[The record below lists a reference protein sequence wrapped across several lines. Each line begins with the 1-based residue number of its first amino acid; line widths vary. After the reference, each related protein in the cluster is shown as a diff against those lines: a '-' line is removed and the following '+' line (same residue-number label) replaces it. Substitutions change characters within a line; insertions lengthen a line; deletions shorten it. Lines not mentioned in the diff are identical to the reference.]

1 MHERAFAPNNKIR
14 DAMKTLIFILLAVG
28 LPLGVVTLSN
38 PAGFTLAGWPAM
50 TALALGAFG
59 IQWLAFIPA
68 RLFETER
75 FYDLTGSITYI
86 AVTLAAISAATAPS
100 GAQWLIAI
108 MIFLWAGRLGSF
120 LFRRIHAAGGDQRFD
135 HIKMSSSR
143 FFVAW
148 TLQGAWVVM
157 TSCAALTAMLS
168 AEQAAVGAIYVIGAV
183 MWLAGFAIEVIA
195 DQQKSRFRADPAN
208 DGRFINVGLWAR
220 SRHPNYFGE
229 ILLWAGIAVM
239 AIPYLSGTQWVVM
252 LSPLFV
258 YALLTRISGIP
269 TLVRRGLEL
278 WGDDPAYQAYVA
290 NTPRLLPRL
299 R

>member
-1 MHERAFAPNNKIR
+1 
-14 DAMKTLIFILLAVG
+14 MKKFIFILLAVG
-28 LPLGVVTLSN
+28 LPLGVATLAN
-38 PAGFTLAGWPAM
+38 PAGLTLAGWPAM
-50 TALALGAFG
+50 TALALGAFA

-68 RLFETER
+68 RLFQTER

-86 AVTLAAISAATAPS
+86 AVTLAAIKAATAPS

-108 MIFLWAGRLGSF
+108 MIFIWAGRLGSF

-135 HIKMSSSR
+135 HIKVSSSR

-157 TSCAALTAMLS
+157 TSCAALTAILS
-168 AEQAAVGAIYVIGAV
+168 AEQTAVGVIYVMGAV
-183 MWLAGFAIEVIA
+183 MWVAGFVIEVMA
-195 DQQKSRFRADPAN
+195 DRQKSRFRADPAN
-208 DGRFINVGLWAR
+208 AGRFINVGLWAR

-269 TLVRRGLEL
+269 TLARRGQQL
-278 WGDDPAYQAYVA
+278 WGDDPTYQAYVA

>member
-1 MHERAFAPNNKIR
+1 
-14 DAMKTLIFILLAVG
+14 MKKLIFILLAVG
-28 LPLGVVTLSN
+28 LPLGVATLAN
-38 PAGFTLAGWPAM
+38 PAGLTLAGWPAM
-50 TALALGAFG
+50 TALALGAFA

-68 RLFETER
+68 RLFQTER

-86 AVTLAAISAATAPS
+86 AVTLAAISVATAPS

-108 MIFLWAGRLGSF
+108 MIFIWAGRLGSF

-135 HIKMSSSR
+135 HIKVSSSR

-157 TSCAALTAMLS
+157 TSCAALTAILS
-168 AEQAAVGAIYVIGAV
+168 AEQTAVGVIYVMGAV
-183 MWLAGFAIEVIA
+183 MWVAGFVIEVMA

-208 DGRFINVGLWAR
+208 AGRFINVGLWAR

-269 TLVRRGLEL
+269 TLARRGQQL
-278 WGDDPAYQAYVA
+278 WGDDPIYQAYVA

>member
-1 MHERAFAPNNKIR
+1 
-14 DAMKTLIFILLAVG
+14 MKKLIFILLAVG
-28 LPLGVVTLSN
+28 LPLGVATLAN
-38 PAGFTLAGWPAM
+38 PAGLTLAGWPAM
-50 TALALGAFG
+50 TALALGAFA

-68 RLFETER
+68 RLFQTER

-86 AVTLAAISAATAPS
+86 AVTLAAISVATAPS

-108 MIFLWAGRLGSF
+108 MIFIWAGRLGSF

-135 HIKMSSSR
+135 HIKVSSSR

-157 TSCAALTAMLS
+157 TSCAALTAILS
-168 AEQAAVGAIYVIGAV
+168 AERTAVGVIYVMGAV
-183 MWLAGFAIEVIA
+183 MWVAGFVIEVMA

-208 DGRFINVGLWAR
+208 AGRFINVGLWAR

-239 AIPYLSGTQWVVM
+239 AVPYLSGTQWVVM

-269 TLVRRGLEL
+269 TLARRGQQL
-278 WGDDPAYQAYVA
+278 WGDDPTYQAYVA

>member
-1 MHERAFAPNNKIR
+1 
-14 DAMKTLIFILLAVG
+14 MKKLIFILLAVG
-28 LPLGVVTLSN
+28 LPLGVATLAN
-38 PAGFTLAGWPAM
+38 PAGLILAGWPAM

-68 RLFETER
+68 RLFQIER

-86 AVTLAAISAATAPS
+86 AITLAAISAATAPS
-100 GAQWLIAI
+100 GAQWLIAL

-135 HIKMSSSR
+135 HIKVSSSR

-157 TSCAALTAMLS
+157 TSCAALTAILS
-168 AEQAAVGAIYVIGAV
+168 TEPTALGAIYVIGAV
-183 MWLAGFAIEVIA
+183 MWVAGFVVEVIA
-195 DQQKSRFRADPAN
+195 DQQKSRFRSDPAN
-208 DGRFINVGLWAR
+208 AGRFINVGLWAR

-269 TLVRRGLEL
+269 TLARRGQQL
-278 WGDDPAYQAYVA
+278 WGDDPDYQAYLKS
-290 NTPRLLPRL
+290 TPRLLPRFFGA
-299 R
+299 

>member
-1 MHERAFAPNNKIR
+1 
-14 DAMKTLIFILLAVG
+14 MKKLIFILLAVG
-28 LPLGVVTLSN
+28 LPLGVATLAN
-38 PAGFTLAGWPAM
+38 PTGLTLAGWPAM
-50 TALALGAFG
+50 TALALGAFA

-68 RLFETER
+68 RLFQTER
-75 FYDLTGSITYI
+75 FYDLTGSITYL

-108 MIFLWAGRLGSF
+108 MIFIWAGRLGSF

-135 HIKMSSSR
+135 HIKVSSSR

-157 TSCAALTAMLS
+157 TSCAALTAILS
-168 AEQAAVGAIYVIGAV
+168 AEQTAVGVIYVMGAV
-183 MWLAGFAIEVIA
+183 MWVAGFVIEVMA
-195 DQQKSRFRADPAN
+195 DRQKSRFRADPAN
-208 DGRFINVGLWAR
+208 AGRFINVGLWAR

-239 AIPYLSGTQWVVM
+239 AVPYLSGTQWVVM

-269 TLVRRGLEL
+269 TLARRGQQL
-278 WGDDPAYQAYVA
+278 WGDDPTYQAYVA

>member
-1 MHERAFAPNNKIR
+1 
-14 DAMKTLIFILLAVG
+14 MKKLIFILLAVG
-28 LPLGVVTLSN
+28 LPLGVATLAN
-38 PAGFTLAGWPAM
+38 PAGLTLAGWPAM
-50 TALALGAFG
+50 TALALGVFA

-68 RLFETER
+68 RLFQTER

-108 MIFLWAGRLGSF
+108 TIFIWAGRLGSF

-135 HIKMSSSR
+135 HIKVSSSR

-148 TLQGAWVVM
+148 TLQGAWGVM
-157 TSCAALTAMLS
+157 TSCAALTAILS
-168 AEQAAVGAIYVIGAV
+168 AEQTAVGVIYVMGAV
-183 MWLAGFAIEVIA
+183 MWVAGFVIEVMA

-208 DGRFINVGLWAR
+208 AGRFINVGLWAR

-239 AIPYLSGTQWVVM
+239 AIPYLSSTQWVVM
-252 LSPLFV
+252 LSPIFV

-269 TLVRRGLEL
+269 TLARRGQQL
-278 WGDDPAYQAYVA
+278 WGDDPIYQAYVA

>member
-1 MHERAFAPNNKIR
+1 
-14 DAMKTLIFILLAVG
+14 MKKLIFILLAVG
-28 LPLGVVTLSN
+28 LPLGVATLAN
-38 PAGFTLAGWPAM
+38 PAGLTLAGWPAM
-50 TALALGAFG
+50 TALALGAFA

-68 RLFETER
+68 RLFQTER

-108 MIFLWAGRLGSF
+108 MIFIWAGRLGSF

-135 HIKMSSSR
+135 HIKVSSSR

-157 TSCAALTAMLS
+157 TSCAALTAILS
-168 AEQAAVGAIYVIGAV
+168 AEPTAVGAIYVIGAV
-183 MWLAGFAIEVIA
+183 MWVAGFVVEVIA
-195 DQQKSRFRADPAN
+195 DQQKSRFRANPAN
-208 DGRFINVGLWAR
+208 AGRFINVGLWAR

-239 AIPYLSGTQWVVM
+239 AVPYLSGTQWVVM

-269 TLVRRGLEL
+269 TLARRGQQL
-278 WGDDPAYQAYVA
+278 WGDDPTYQAYVA

-299 R
+299 L

>member
-1 MHERAFAPNNKIR
+1 
-14 DAMKTLIFILLAVG
+14 
-28 LPLGVVTLSN
+28 
-38 PAGFTLAGWPAM
+38 
-50 TALALGAFG
+50 LALGAYG

-68 RLFETER
+68 RIFQTER

-108 MIFLWAGRLGSF
+108 MILLWAGRLGSF

-135 HIKMSSSR
+135 HIKVSSSR
-143 FFVAW
+143 FFTAW

-157 TSCAALTAMLS
+157 TSCAALTAILS
-168 AEQAAVGAIYVIGAV
+168 VEQATVGAIFVIGAV
-183 MWLAGFAIEVIA
+183 MWVAGFTIEVIA

-208 DGRFINVGLWAR
+208 AGRFINVGLWSR

-239 AIPYLSGTQWVVM
+239 AVPYLSRAQWVVM

-269 TLVRRGLEL
+269 TLVRRGQEL
-278 WGDDPAYQAYVA
+278 WGDDPAYQAHVA
-290 NTPRLLPRL
+290 NTRRLLPRL

>member
-1 MHERAFAPNNKIR
+1 
-14 DAMKTLIFILLAVG
+14 MKKLIFILLAVG
-28 LPLGVVTLSN
+28 LPLGVATLAN
-38 PAGFTLAGWPAM
+38 PAGLTLAGWPAM
-50 TALALGAFG
+50 TALALGAFAM
-59 IQWLAFIPA
+59 QWLAFIPA
-68 RLFETER
+68 RLFQTER

-108 MIFLWAGRLGSF
+108 MIFIWAGRLGSF

-135 HIKMSSSR
+135 HIKVSSSR

-157 TSCAALTAMLS
+157 TSCAALTAILS
-168 AEQAAVGAIYVIGAV
+168 ADQTAVGVIYVIGAV
-183 MWLAGFAIEVIA
+183 MWVAGFAIEVMA

-208 DGRFINVGLWAR
+208 AGRFINVGLWAR

-269 TLVRRGLEL
+269 TLARRGQQL
-278 WGDDPAYQAYVA
+278 WGDDPTYQAYVA

>member
-1 MHERAFAPNNKIR
+1 
-14 DAMKTLIFILLAVG
+14 MKKLIFILLAVG
-28 LPLGVVTLSN
+28 LPLGVATLAN
-38 PAGFTLAGWPAM
+38 PAGLTLAGWPAM
-50 TALALGAFG
+50 TALALGAFA

-68 RLFETER
+68 RLFQTER
-75 FYDLTGSITYI
+75 FYDLTGSITYL

-108 MIFLWAGRLGSF
+108 MIFIWAGRLGSF

-135 HIKMSSSR
+135 HIKVSSSR

-157 TSCAALTAMLS
+157 TSCAALTAILS
-168 AEQAAVGAIYVIGAV
+168 AEQTAVGVIYVMGAV
-183 MWLAGFAIEVIA
+183 MWVAGFVIEVMA

-208 DGRFINVGLWAR
+208 AGRFINVGLWAR

-269 TLVRRGLEL
+269 TLARRGQQL
-278 WGDDPAYQAYVA
+278 WGDDPTYQAYVA

>member
-1 MHERAFAPNNKIR
+1 
-14 DAMKTLIFILLAVG
+14 MKKLIFILLAVG
-28 LPLGVVTLSN
+28 LPLGVATLAN
-38 PAGFTLAGWPAM
+38 PAGLTLAGWPAM
-50 TALALGAFG
+50 TALALGAFA

-68 RLFETER
+68 RLFQTER

-108 MIFLWAGRLGSF
+108 MIFIWAGRLGSF

-135 HIKMSSSR
+135 HIKVSSSR

-157 TSCAALTAMLS
+157 TSCAALTAILS
-168 AEQAAVGAIYVIGAV
+168 AEQTAVGVIYVTGAV
-183 MWLAGFAIEVIA
+183 MWVAGFVIEVMA

-208 DGRFINVGLWAR
+208 AGRFINVGLWAR

-269 TLVRRGLEL
+269 TLARRGQQL
-278 WGDDPAYQAYVA
+278 WGDDPIYQAYVA

>member
-1 MHERAFAPNNKIR
+1 
-14 DAMKTLIFILLAVG
+14 MKKLIFILLAVG
-28 LPLGVVTLSN
+28 LPLGVATLAN
-38 PAGFTLAGWPAM
+38 PTGLTLAGWPAM

-59 IQWLAFIPA
+59 IQWLAFTPA
-68 RLFETER
+68 RLFKTER

-100 GAQWLIAI
+100 DAQWLIAI

-135 HIKMSSSR
+135 HIKVSSSR

-157 TSCAALTAMLS
+157 TSCAALTAILS
-168 AEQAAVGAIYVIGAV
+168 GEQTAVGAIYVIGAV

-208 DGRFINVGLWAR
+208 AGRFINVGLWAR

-258 YALLTRISGIP
+258 YVLLTRMSGIP
-269 TLVRRGLEL
+269 TLVRRGEEL
-278 WGDDPAYQAYVA
+278 WGDDPAYQTYVA

>member
-1 MHERAFAPNNKIR
+1 
-14 DAMKTLIFILLAVG
+14 MKKLIFILLAVG
-28 LPLGVVTLSN
+28 LPLGVSTLAN
-38 PAGFTLAGWPAM
+38 PAGLTLAGWPAM
-50 TALALGAFG
+50 TALALGAFA

-68 RLFETER
+68 RLFQTER

-108 MIFLWAGRLGSF
+108 MIFIWAGRLGSF

-135 HIKMSSSR
+135 HIKVSSSR

-157 TSCAALTAMLS
+157 TSCAALTAILS
-168 AEQAAVGAIYVIGAV
+168 AEQTAVGVIYVMGAV
-183 MWLAGFAIEVIA
+183 MWVAGFVIEVMA

-208 DGRFINVGLWAR
+208 AGRFINVGLWAR

-239 AIPYLSGTQWVVM
+239 AVPYLSGTQWVVM

-269 TLVRRGLEL
+269 TLARRGQQL
-278 WGDDPAYQAYVA
+278 WGEDPTYQAYVA

>member
-1 MHERAFAPNNKIR
+1 
-14 DAMKTLIFILLAVG
+14 MKKFIFILLAVG
-28 LPLGVVTLSN
+28 LPLGVATLAN
-38 PAGFTLAGWPAM
+38 PAGLTLAGWPAM
-50 TALALGAFG
+50 TALALGAFA

-68 RLFETER
+68 RLFQTER

-108 MIFLWAGRLGSF
+108 MIFIWAGRLGSF

-135 HIKMSSSR
+135 HIKVSSSR

-157 TSCAALTAMLS
+157 TSCAALTAILS
-168 AEQAAVGAIYVIGAV
+168 AEQTAVGVIYVMGAV
-183 MWLAGFAIEVIA
+183 MWVAGFVIEVIA

-208 DGRFINVGLWAR
+208 AGRFINVGLWAR

-252 LSPLFV
+252 LSPIFV

-269 TLVRRGLEL
+269 TLARRGQQL
-278 WGDDPAYQAYVA
+278 WGDDPTYQAYVA

>member
-1 MHERAFAPNNKIR
+1 
-14 DAMKTLIFILLAVG
+14 MKKFIFILLAVG
-28 LPLGVVTLSN
+28 LPLGVATLAN
-38 PAGFTLAGWPAM
+38 PAGLTLADWPAM
-50 TALALGAFG
+50 TALALGAFA

-68 RLFETER
+68 RLFQTER

-108 MIFLWAGRLGSF
+108 MIFIWAGRLGSF

-135 HIKMSSSR
+135 HIKVSSSR

-157 TSCAALTAMLS
+157 TSCAALTAILS
-168 AEQAAVGAIYVIGAV
+168 AEQTAVGVIYVMGAV
-183 MWLAGFAIEVIA
+183 MWVAGFVIEVIA

-208 DGRFINVGLWAR
+208 AGRFINVGLWAR

-239 AIPYLSGTQWVVM
+239 AVPYLSGTQWVVM

-269 TLVRRGLEL
+269 TLARRGQQL
-278 WGDDPAYQAYVA
+278 WGDDPTYQAYVA

>member
-1 MHERAFAPNNKIR
+1 
-14 DAMKTLIFILLAVG
+14 MKKLIFILLAVG
-28 LPLGVVTLSN
+28 LPLGVSTLAN
-38 PAGFTLAGWPAM
+38 PAGLTLAGWPAM
-50 TALALGAFG
+50 TALALGAFA

-68 RLFETER
+68 RLFQTER

-108 MIFLWAGRLGSF
+108 MIFIWAGRLGSF

-135 HIKMSSSR
+135 HIKVSSSR

-157 TSCAALTAMLS
+157 TSCAALTAILS
-168 AEQAAVGAIYVIGAV
+168 AEQTAVGVIYVMGAV
-183 MWLAGFAIEVIA
+183 MWVAGFVIEVMA

-208 DGRFINVGLWAR
+208 AGRFINVGLWAR

-269 TLVRRGLEL
+269 TLARRGQQL
-278 WGDDPAYQAYVA
+278 WGDDPTYQAYVA

>member
-1 MHERAFAPNNKIR
+1 MFAPNNKSR
-14 DAMKTLIFILLAVG
+14 DTMKKLIFILLAVG
-28 LPLGVVTLSN
+28 LPLGVATLAN
-38 PAGFTLAGWPAM
+38 PEGLTLAGWPAM
-50 TALALGAFG
+50 TTLALGAFG

-68 RLFETER
+68 RLLQTER
-75 FYDLTGSITYI
+75 FYDVTGSITYI
-86 AVTLAAISAATAPS
+86 AVTLAAITVATAPS

-135 HIKMSSSR
+135 HIKVSSSR

-157 TSCAALTAMLS
+157 TSCAALVAILS
-168 AEQAAVGAIYVIGAV
+168 AEPTAVGAIYVIGAA
-183 MWLAGFAIEVIA
+183 MWMAGFAIEVMA

-208 DGRFINVGLWAR
+208 AGRFINVGLWAR

-269 TLVRRGLEL
+269 TLVRRGQEL

-290 NTPRLLPRL
+290 NTPRLVPRL

>member
-1 MHERAFAPNNKIR
+1 
-14 DAMKTLIFILLAVG
+14 MKKLIFVLLAVG
-28 LPLGVVTLSN
+28 LPLGVATLAN
-38 PAGFTLAGWPAM
+38 PTGLTLAGWPAM

-59 IQWLAFIPA
+59 IQWLAFTPA
-68 RLFETER
+68 RLFKTER

-120 LFRRIHAAGGDQRFD
+120 LFRRIHAVGGDQRFD
-135 HIKMSSSR
+135 HIKVSSSR

-157 TSCAALTAMLS
+157 TSCAALTAILS
-168 AEQAAVGAIYVIGAV
+168 VEQTVVGAIYVIGAV

-208 DGRFINVGLWAR
+208 AGRFINVGLWAR

-258 YALLTRISGIP
+258 YALLTRMSGIP
-269 TLVRRGLEL
+269 TLVRRGEEL
-278 WGDDPAYQAYVA
+278 WGDEPAYQTYLA

>member
-1 MHERAFAPNNKIR
+1 
-14 DAMKTLIFILLAVG
+14 MKKLIFILLAVG
-28 LPLGVVTLSN
+28 LPLGVATLAN
-38 PAGFTLAGWPAM
+38 PAGLTLAGWPAM
-50 TALALGAFG
+50 TALALGAFA

-68 RLFETER
+68 RLFQTER

-108 MIFLWAGRLGSF
+108 MIFIWAGRLGSF

-135 HIKMSSSR
+135 HIKVSSSR

-157 TSCAALTAMLS
+157 TSCAALTAILS
-168 AEQAAVGAIYVIGAV
+168 AEQTAVGVIYVMGAV
-183 MWLAGFAIEVIA
+183 MWVAGFVIEVMA
-195 DQQKSRFRADPAN
+195 DRQKSRFRADPAN
-208 DGRFINVGLWAR
+208 AGRFINVGLWAR

-239 AIPYLSGTQWVVM
+239 AIPYLSSTQWVVM

-269 TLVRRGLEL
+269 TLARRGQQL
-278 WGDDPAYQAYVA
+278 WGDDPIYQAYVA

>member
-1 MHERAFAPNNKIR
+1 
-14 DAMKTLIFILLAVG
+14 MKKLIFILLAVG
-28 LPLGVVTLSN
+28 LPLGVATLAN
-38 PAGFTLAGWPAM
+38 PAGLTLAGWPAM

-68 RLFETER
+68 RLFQTER

-135 HIKMSSSR
+135 HIKISSSR
-143 FFVAW
+143 FLVAW

-157 TSCAALTAMLS
+157 TSCAALTAILS
-168 AEQAAVGAIYVIGAV
+168 VEPTAVGAIYVIGAV
-183 MWLAGFAIEVIA
+183 MWVAGFVVEVIA

-208 DGRFINVGLWAR
+208 AGRFIKVGLWAR

-269 TLVRRGLEL
+269 TLARRGQQL
-278 WGDDPAYQAYVA
+278 WGDDPGYQAYLK
-290 NTPRLLPRL
+290 NTPTLLPRFFGT
-299 R
+299 

>member
-1 MHERAFAPNNKIR
+1 MKKI
-14 DAMKTLIFILLAVG
+14 IFILLAVG
-28 LPLGVVTLSN
+28 LPLGVATLAN
-38 PAGFTLAGWPAM
+38 PDGLRLAGWPTM
-50 TALALGAFG
+50 SVLALCAFG

-68 RLFETER
+68 RVLQSER

-86 AVTLAAISAATAPS
+86 AVTLVAISVATTPS

-135 HIKMSSSR
+135 HIKVSSSR

-157 TSCAALTAMLS
+157 TSCAALTAILS
-168 AEQAAVGAIYVIGAV
+168 AEQPPVGAIYVIGAV
-183 MWLAGFAIEVIA
+183 MWTTGFIIEVIA
-195 DQQKSRFRADPAN
+195 DRQKSRFREDPAN
-208 DGRFINVGLWAR
+208 EDQFISVGLWAH

-229 ILLWAGIAVM
+229 ILLWAGISAM

-258 YALLTRISGIP
+258 YALLTRLSGIP
-269 TLVRRGLEL
+269 TLARRGREL

-290 NTPRLLPRL
+290 NTPLLVPRL
-299 R
+299 RQTIQPAIEN

>member
-1 MHERAFAPNNKIR
+1 MKKI
-14 DAMKTLIFILLAVG
+14 IFILLAVG
-28 LPLGVVTLSN
+28 LPLGVATLAN
-38 PAGFTLAGWPAM
+38 PDGLRLAGWPTM
-50 TALALGAFG
+50 SVLALGAFG

-68 RLFETER
+68 RVLQSER

-86 AVTLAAISAATAPS
+86 AVTLVAISVATTPS
-100 GAQWLIAI
+100 GVQWLIAI

-120 LFRRIHAAGGDQRFD
+120 LFLRIHAAGGDQRFD
-135 HIKMSSSR
+135 HIKVSSSR

-157 TSCAALTAMLS
+157 TSCAALTAILS
-168 AEQAAVGAIYVIGAV
+168 AEQPPVGAIYVIGAV
-183 MWLAGFAIEVIA
+183 MWTTGFAIEVIA
-195 DQQKSRFRADPAN
+195 DRQKSRFREDPGNA
-208 DGRFINVGLWAR
+208 GKFINAGLWAR

-252 LSPLFV
+252 LSPIFV
-258 YALLTRISGIP
+258 YALLTRLSGIP
-269 TLVRRGLEL
+269 TLARRGREL

-290 NTPRLLPRL
+290 NTPLLVPRL
-299 R
+299 RQTTQPAIEN

>member
-1 MHERAFAPNNKIR
+1 MKKI
-14 DAMKTLIFILLAVG
+14 IFILLAVG
-28 LPLGVVTLSN
+28 LPMGVATLAN
-38 PAGFTLAGWPAM
+38 PGGLDLAGWPAM
-50 TALALGAFG
+50 SGLALGAFSL
-59 IQWLAFIPA
+59 QWLAFIPA
-68 RLFETER
+68 RVLQSER

-86 AVTLAAISAATAPS
+86 AVTLVAISVATTPS

-108 MIFLWAGRLGSF
+108 MIYLWAGRLGSF

-135 HIKMSSSR
+135 HIKVSSSR

-157 TSCAALTAMLS
+157 TSCAALTAILS
-168 AEQAAVGAIYVIGAV
+168 AEQPPVGAIYVIGAV
-183 MWLAGFAIEVIA
+183 MWTTGFAIEVIA
-195 DQQKSRFRADPAN
+195 DRQKSRFREDPGN
-208 DGRFINVGLWAR
+208 EDQFINAGLWAR

-258 YALLTRISGIP
+258 YALLTRLSGIP
-269 TLVRRGLEL
+269 TLARRGQEV

-290 NTPRLLPRL
+290 NTPRLVPRL
-299 R
+299 RQTIQPATEN

>member
-1 MHERAFAPNNKIR
+1 
-14 DAMKTLIFILLAVG
+14 MKKLIFILLAVG
-28 LPLGVVTLSN
+28 LPLGVATLAN
-38 PAGFTLAGWPAM
+38 PTGLTLAGWPAM

-59 IQWLAFIPA
+59 IQWLAFTPA
-68 RLFETER
+68 RLFKTER
-75 FYDLTGSITYI
+75 FYDITGSITYI

-135 HIKMSSSR
+135 HIKVSSSR

-157 TSCAALTAMLS
+157 TSCAALTAILS
-168 AEQAAVGAIYVIGAV
+168 GEQTAVGAIYVIGAV

-208 DGRFINVGLWAR
+208 AGRFINVGLWAR

-269 TLVRRGLEL
+269 TLVRRGEEL
-278 WGDDPAYQAYVA
+278 WGDDPAYQTYVA